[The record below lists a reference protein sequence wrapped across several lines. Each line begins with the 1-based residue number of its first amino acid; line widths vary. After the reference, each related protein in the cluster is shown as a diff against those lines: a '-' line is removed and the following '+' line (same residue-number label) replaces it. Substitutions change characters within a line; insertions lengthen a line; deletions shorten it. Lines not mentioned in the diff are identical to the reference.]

1 MNFELAFKIL
11 IGHEGGLTLDP
22 KDRGNWTTGIIG
34 RGELKGTKYGIS
46 AMSYPHL
53 NIAAL
58 TLEQAKEI
66 YARDFWG
73 VADSFPDAVRFD
85 FFDGAVNSGYRQSVA
100 WLQRAAGATPDG
112 IVGPKTLLAVR
123 MADPEKLAKRYNG
136 HRLMFMTK
144 TKAWNSYHRGWA
156 RRIATNLIGDFQ

>member
-11 IGHEGGLTLDP
+11 IGHEGGLSLNP
-22 KDRGNWTTGIIG
+22 NDRGNWTTGIIG

-46 AMSYPHL
+46 AMTYPHL

-73 VADSFPDAVRFD
+73 DADSFPDAVRFD
-85 FFDGAVNSGYRQSVA
+85 FFDGAVNSGYRQSVE
-100 WLQRAAGATPDG
+100 WLQRAAGAKPDG
-112 IVGPKTLLAVR
+112 IVGPKTLQAVQT
-123 MADPEKLAKRYNG
+123 ADPFKLAKRYNG
-136 HRLMFMTK
+136 YRLLFMTR
-144 TKAWNSYHRGWA
+144 TKGWA
-156 RRIATNLIGDFQ
+156 TFNQGWAVRIAQNLIGEFE